1 MFAAG
6 ALCAWGVGSR
16 LRGPVLPPRLPA
28 PRPLPAWPLGVVR
41 AGLRA
46 AGSLQLLG
54 RPDACLPAA
63 PPPKSVAGVL
73 GRLGSAS
80 PWALLSSSQSLFLNS
95 RPSEEEAGGAWKGA
109 SCCREAH
116 VHCQRLLFLFFI
128 FLTD

>member
-1 MFAAG
+1 M
-6 ALCAWGVGSR
+6 
-16 LRGPVLPPRLPA
+16 
-28 PRPLPAWPLGVVR
+28 
-41 AGLRA
+41 AGLRV

-63 PPPKSVAGVL
+63 PPPLPSLWPGVL
-73 GRLGSAS
+73 GRLGSAC
-80 PWALLSSSQSLFLNS
+80 PWALLSSSRSLFLYS
-95 RPSEEEAGGAWKGA
+95 RPSEEEAGGARKGA

>member
-1 MFAAG
+1 MRPGACSCWAG
-6 ALCAWGVGSR
+6 PTRAFL
-16 LRGPVLPPRLPA
+16 LP
-28 PRPLPAWPLGVVR
+28 
-41 AGLRA
+41 
-46 AGSLQLLG
+46 
-54 RPDACLPAA
+54 

-80 PWALLSSSQSLFLNS
+80 PWALLSSSQSLFLYS